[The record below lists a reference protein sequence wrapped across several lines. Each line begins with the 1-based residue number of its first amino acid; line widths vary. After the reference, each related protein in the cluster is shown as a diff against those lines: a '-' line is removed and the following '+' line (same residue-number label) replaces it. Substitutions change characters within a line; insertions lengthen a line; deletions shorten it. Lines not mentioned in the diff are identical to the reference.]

1 VPTSAPQILL
11 SVPPILPQTLRS
23 WAEPLAPALHKLLI
37 PTVVMG
43 SFESARRSG
52 TGARFARRMLELLD
66 IRFWVDEGDLERIPA
81 QGPAMIVANHPYGI
95 VEGLILM
102 AMLDRVRQDLKILAN
117 SLLGGI
123 PELREQMILVNP
135 FETPT
140 AQNENRAPLRA
151 ALDWLAGGGLLSV
164 FPAGEV
170 AHLDWKEHS
179 VTDPQWKTSAAR
191 LALHTRCAVVPA
203 FFEGANSIPFQ
214 LAGILH
220 PSLRTMALARE
231 FGRMRGRT
239 VRLRIG
245 SPIRHGMLAGYGNA
259 EQATA
264 YMRSRTFFLSNR
276 SEPALSSPLS
286 SPRVRTI
293 APPGAER
300 LLSGEVA
307 ALPAE
312 CEVAGDKNYSVYLAP
327 ASRIPRMLAEI
338 GRSREVA
345 FRKVGEGTGKHADL
359 DRFDEY
365 YRHLFLW
372 NKTDSRLAGAYRLA
386 ATSDVLPRFGI
397 SGLYTSTLFRFHP
410 QFFERIGPAVE
421 LGRSF
426 VAPEYQKSYAP
437 LLLLWKGIARAV
449 ERRPEAP
456 VLFGAVSISPEYR
469 AASRSLMAAYL
480 SDHASHE
487 LARLVAPR
495 RKFRDRAPRN
505 RQIKRFAAVA
515 ADIEDLSLSIADIE
529 DDGKGV
535 PVLIRQYLKAGGRVL
550 GFSVDPNFSDTLDGL
565 ILVDL
570 RSAPLPLLE
579 RSMGRLE
586 ARAFQRRVQN
596 ISLTKC
602 FAETTHV

>member
-1 VPTSAPQILL
+1 VPQIPL
-11 SVPPILPQTLRS
+11 SVPPILPHTLRF

-37 PTVVMG
+37 PTEVMD
-43 SFESARRSG
+43 SFENARRSG
-52 TGARFARRMLELLD
+52 TGARFARRLLESLD
-66 IRFWVDEGDLERIPA
+66 IRFQVDDGDLERIPA
-81 QGPAMIVANHPYGI
+81 RGPAMIVANHPYGI
-95 VEGLILM
+95 VEGLIFM
-102 AMLDRVRQDLKILAN
+102 ALLDRVRQDLKILAN

-135 FETPT
+135 FQTPT
-140 AQNENRAPLRA
+140 AQYENRAPLRA

-179 VTDPQWKTSAAR
+179 VTDPQWNTSAAR

-220 PSLRTMALARE
+220 PGLRTMALARE

-239 VRLRIG
+239 IRLRIG
-245 SPIRHGMLAGYGNA
+245 SPIRHGVLAGYRDA

-276 SEPALSSPLS
+276 SEPALSSPLY

-312 CEVAGDKNYSVYLAP
+312 CELASDRNYSVFLAS

-338 GRSREVA
+338 GRCRELA

-365 YRHLFLW
+365 YQHLFLW

-386 ATSDVLPRFGI
+386 VTGDVLPRFGI

-410 QFFERIGPAVE
+410 HFFERIGPAVE

-426 VAPEYQKSYAP
+426 VVPEYQKNYAA

-480 SDHASHE
+480 SDRAAHE
-487 LARLVAPR
+487 LAWLVAPR
-495 RKFRDRAPRN
+495 RKFRDRTPRN

-550 GFSVDPNFSDTLDGL
+550 AFSVDPKFSDTLDAL

-570 RSAPLPLLE
+570 LSAPLALLE
-579 RSMGRLE
+579 RCMGRPE
-586 ARAFQRRVQN
+586 AQAFQCRGQN
-596 ISLTKC
+596 ISLMKC
-602 FAETTHV
+602 FAETAHV

>member
-1 VPTSAPQILL
+1 VHTTAPQIPLW
-11 SVPPILPQTLRS
+11 VPPILPSTLRA
-23 WAEPLAPALHKLLI
+23 WAEQLAPALHRLLI
-37 PTVVMG
+37 PTEVRD
-43 SFESARRSG
+43 SFENARRSG
-52 TGARFARRMLELLD
+52 SGARFAGRLLESLD
-66 IRFWVDEGDLERIPA
+66 IRFRVDDGDLQRIPA
-81 QGPAMIVANHPYGI
+81 RGPVMIVANHPYGI

-102 AMLDRVRQDLKILAN
+102 AMLDGVRQDLKILAN

-135 FETPT
+135 FQTPT
-140 AQNENRAPLRA
+140 AQTENRAPLRT
-151 ALDWLAGGGLLSV
+151 ALEWLAGGGLLGV

-170 AHLDWKEHS
+170 AHLDWKEQS
-179 VTDPQWKTSAAR
+179 VTDPRWKTSAAR
-191 LALHTRCAVVPA
+191 LALRTRCAVVPA

-220 PSLRTMALARE
+220 PGLRTMALAWE

-239 VRLRIG
+239 IRVRIG
-245 SPIRHGMLAGYGNA
+245 SPIRHNVLAGYRNA
-259 EQATA
+259 EQATV

-276 SEPALSSPLS
+276 SEPALSSPFS

-293 APPGAER
+293 APPGAAR

-312 CEVAGDKNYSVYLAP
+312 CELAGDQNYSVYLAP
-327 ASRIPRMLAEI
+327 ASRIPGMLAEI
-338 GRSREVA
+338 GRCRELA
-345 FRKVGEGTGKHADL
+345 FRKVGEGTGKHSDL

-365 YRHLFLW
+365 YQHLFLW

-386 ATSDVLPRFGI
+386 ITSDVLPRFGI
-397 SGLYTSTLFRFHP
+397 SGLYTSTLFRYHP

-426 VAPEYQKSYAP
+426 VTPEYQKNYAP
-437 LLLLWKGIARAV
+437 LLFLWKGIARAV
-449 ERRPEAP
+449 ARRPDAP

-480 SDHASHE
+480 SDRASHE

-495 RKFRDRAPRN
+495 RKFRDRTPRH

-550 GFSVDPNFSDTLDGL
+550 GFNVDPDFSDTLDAL
-565 ILVDL
+565 ILADL
-570 RSAPLPLLE
+570 RGAPLALLE
-579 RSMGRLE
+579 RSMGRLQ
-586 ARAFQRRVQN
+586 AQAFQRRGQN
-596 ISLTKC
+596 ISSTKC
-602 FAETTHV
+602 FAETARV